1 MVIAKT
7 LKKSMRT
14 KSKYTLKKKGQ
25 TMKKSFKKYLS
36 TKNQIDFGD
45 LEEIL
50 RHFKLFFKA
59 VIDIDDKDFN
69 SFKREKYDMKKDKI
83 LDKIDDIERKDPI
96 LRRIRNTSPE
106 IYTILGYSSTNI
118 PYLELIDVY
127 YNILNKLEDIVD
139 KDESLSSNAT
149 VVQSLMAEDLVH
161 SFIKKKNSKN
171 LTSIDDDLLDMFR
184 GMSVKSDLDEL
195 QNMFKSMKVEF

>member
-50 RHFKLFFKA
+50 THFKLFFKA

>member
-50 RHFKLFFKA
+50 THFKLFFKA

-139 KDESLSSNAT
+139 EDESLSSNAT

>member
-50 RHFKLFFKA
+50 THFKLFFKA

-139 KDESLSSNAT
+139 EDESLSSNAT

-195 QNMFKSMKVEF
+195 QNMFKSMKLEF

>member
-1 MVIAKT
+1 MDYNEEY
-7 LKKSMRT
+7 
-14 KSKYTLKKKGQ
+14 YTLKLYDSVQSWRNLDNEKNEKG
-25 TMKKSFKKYLS
+25 
-36 TKNQIDFGD
+36 
-45 LEEIL
+45 
-50 RHFKLFFKA
+50 
-59 VIDIDDKDFN
+59 
-69 SFKREKYDMKKDKI
+69 
-83 LDKIDDIERKDPI
+83 
-96 LRRIRNTSPE
+96 E

-139 KDESLSSNAT
+139 EDESLSSNAT

>member
-118 PYLELIDVY
+118 PYLELVDAY
-127 YNILNKLEDIVD
+127 YNILNKLENIVD
-139 KDESLSSNAT
+139 EDESLSSDAT

-184 GMSVKSDLDEL
+184 GMSVKSDLDDLE
-195 QNMFKSMKVEF
+195 NMFKSMKVEF

>member
-14 KSKYTLKKKGQ
+14 KSTYTLKKKGQ